1 MSEPRFMS
9 VAKMKV
15 EKRKP
20 PIRCWIAGQRAT
32 GKTIQLAYA
41 ANAGYKVYLHDLN
54 GENYHA
60 CLDVLTEEGEKNF
73 FPISI
78 YSVFNEKGKQEKG
91 NKSQIAQLRE
101 SLDHLNSEGLLND
114 PKVIV
119 AIDSISDI
127 GRSLMNVNE
136 AYTGTGAVDKRVSV
150 LDSYNAFNQEYEYW
164 LVATKHCNLVIIGH
178 LVVEENNFR
187 FDFISKSYGASIM
200 NLPGV
205 SNLFVCDRK
214 MGKEKTKYFVET
226 APSMKF
232 PFVKNSAF
240 EKLEKEEP
248 AEGFLAK
255 FLEIAHAD

>member
-1 MSEPRFMS
+1 MSEPKFMS
-9 VAKMKV
+9 VAKMKI
-15 EKRKP
+15 ENRKP
-20 PIRCWIAGQRAT
+20 PIRCWISGLRAT

-60 CLDVLTEEGEKNF
+60 CLDVLTKEGEENF

-78 YSVFNEKGKQEKG
+78 YSMFDDKGKQEKG
-91 NKSQIAQLRE
+91 KKSQISQLRS
-101 SLDHLNSEGLLND
+101 SLDCLNNEGLIND
-114 PKVIV
+114 SKTIV

-136 AYTGTGAVDKRVSV
+136 AYTGSGAVDKRVSV

-164 LVATKHCNLVIIGH
+164 LVATKNCNLVIIGH
-178 LVVEENNFR
+178 LILEENNFR
-187 FDFISKSYGASIM
+187 FDFLSKAYGASIM

-226 APSMKF
+226 APSMKY
-232 PFVKNSAF
+232 PFIKNSAF
-240 EKLEKEEP
+240 NELDKEEP
-248 AEGFLAK
+248 AEDFLAK
-255 FLEIAHAD
+255 FLKIAHED